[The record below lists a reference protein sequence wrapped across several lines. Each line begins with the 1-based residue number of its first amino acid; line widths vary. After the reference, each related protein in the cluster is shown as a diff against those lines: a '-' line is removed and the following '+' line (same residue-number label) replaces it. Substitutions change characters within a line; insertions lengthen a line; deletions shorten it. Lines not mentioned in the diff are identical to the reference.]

1 MLNLQVAVLLCA
13 TLGAHGLHIQA
24 THFAPR
30 ITDTALRPCRPQ
42 LSRRPPC
49 LSRGQSLMMGAAPP
63 AGFEWGERDRE
74 RWFDS
79 MPSPLRRVGK
89 PLLLLGALCGI
100 ASLPV
105 ARSRFWGLYHA
116 YEAAAIARPLITKSA
131 TSGVAYLLGDTIAQR
146 QAGGP
151 LSRSRITRAT
161 IAGAVSHGPQLHY
174 WTVKLSSLPNPP
186 TRPPS
191 ISPSGSASPPPC
203 PPARLAPRPAP
214 CRPACDGAQPTA
226 PAFEQVL
233 LERSG
238 LPLLGNIALDQ
249 VGPLSPRPARPY
261 RPQLPHP
268 LPPAQPSRR
277 LARRPPPAARSPARC
292 SARIFAFVLSP
303 WLAEGLAVC

>member
-1 MLNLQVAVLLCA
+1 MRANLQVAVLLCA

-30 ITDTALRPCRPQ
+30 ITDTALRPCSPQ

-49 LSRGQSLMMGAAPP
+49 LSRGQSLTMGAAPP

-100 ASLPV
+100 ASLPA
-105 ARSRFWGLYHA
+105 ARGRFWGLYHA

-174 WTVKLSSLPNPP
+174 WTVKLSSLPHPP

-203 PPARLAPRPAP
+203 PPARLAPRPL
-214 CRPACDGAQPTA
+214 PAALRRC
-226 PAFEQVL
+226 PA
-233 LERSG
+233 
-238 LPLLGNIALDQ
+238 
-249 VGPLSPRPARPY
+249 Y
-261 RPQLPHP
+261 RPCFRAGIARALG
-268 LPPAQPSRR
+268 
-277 LARRPPPAARSPARC
+277 LA
-292 SARIFAFVLSP
+292 SAR
-303 WLAEGLAVC
+303 

>member
-1 MLNLQVAVLLCA
+1 MRANLQVAVLLCA

-30 ITDTALRPCRPQ
+30 ITDTALRPCSPQ

-49 LSRGQSLMMGAAPP
+49 LSRGQSLTMGAAPP

-100 ASLPV
+100 ASLPA
-105 ARSRFWGLYHA
+105 ARGRFWGLYHA

-174 WTVKLSSLPNPP
+174 WTVKLSSLPHPP

-203 PPARLAPRPAP
+203 PPARLAPRP
-214 CRPACDGAQPTA
+214 
-226 PAFEQVL
+226 L
-233 LERSG
+233 
-238 LPLLGNIALDQ
+238 
-249 VGPLSPRPARPY
+249 
-261 RPQLPHP
+261 
-268 LPPAQPSRR
+268 
-277 LARRPPPAARSPARC
+277 PAASLRRCPADRPC
-292 SARIFAFVLSP
+292 FRAGIARALGLASAR
-303 WLAEGLAVC
+303 

>member
-1 MLNLQVAVLLCA
+1 MRANLQVAVLLCA

-30 ITDTALRPCRPQ
+30 ITDTALRPCSPQ

-49 LSRGQSLMMGAAPP
+49 LSRGQSLTMGAAPP

-100 ASLPV
+100 ASLPA
-105 ARSRFWGLYHA
+105 ARGRFWGLYHA

-146 QAGGP
+146 QAGGQ

-174 WTVKLSSLPNPP
+174 WTVKLSSLPHPP

-203 PPARLAPRPAP
+203 PPARLAPRPL
-214 CRPACDGAQPTA
+214 PAAQLATVPSL
-226 PAFEQVL
+226 P
-233 LERSG
+233 
-238 LPLLGNIALDQ
+238 PLL
-249 VGPLSPRPARPY
+249 S
-261 RPQLPHP
+261 
-268 LPPAQPSRR
+268 SRYC
-277 LARRPPPAARSPARC
+277 S
-292 SARIFAFVLSP
+292 SARACLCSVRSLSTR
-303 WLAEGLAVC
+303 WAR